1 MLYHNQ
7 IFTQISIGDKV
18 TAFIKKIREDH
29 KIDLTL
35 QEEGYAKVDDFSDTL
50 YNFLKEHKQTHL
62 NDKSSPE
69 EIKEQFGVSKKVFKK
84 AIGKLYKEKKI
95 ILKDKMVIFND

>member
-7 IFTQISIGDKV
+7 IFKEINIGDKV
-18 TAFIKKIREDH
+18 TAFIKKIRDDH

-35 QEEGYAKVDDFSDTL
+35 QEEGYAKIDDFSDTL
-50 YNFLKEHKQTHL
+50 YLYLKENKQTHL

-69 EIKEQFGVSKKVFKK
+69 EIKAEFGVSKKVFKK

-95 ILKDKMVIFND
+95 ILKDKMVIFNN